1 MGTRIIES
9 NQLLLTGVIATPF
22 SFSHESHGEKF
33 YIAYVSIMR
42 FSGNQDLIPVM
53 VSEHLVDT
61 TKDLIGAWARIEGC
75 YRSQN
80 LKVNGKT
87 KLSLYA
93 FARTFDVSGNFD
105 KDDENDI
112 YLEGFVCKLPSYR
125 TTPLGREITDVVLAV
140 NRPYGKTDYIP
151 CIFWGRNAKFVSTC
165 EVGAKLIVYGRIQSR
180 EYVKHIEG
188 EVEPEI
194 RTAYEVSASKVE
206 RGC

>member
-1 MGTRIIES
+1 
-9 NQLLLTGVIATPF
+9 
-22 SFSHESHGEKF
+22 
-33 YIAYVSIMR
+33 MR

-61 TKDLIGAWARIEGC
+61 TKDMTGEWARIEGC

-80 LKVNGKT
+80 SKLNGKT
-87 KLSLYA
+87 KLLLYA

-112 YLEGFVCKLPSYR
+112 YMEGFICKKPSYR
-125 TTPLGREITDVVLAV
+125 TTPFGREITDVVLAV

-151 CIFWGRNAKFVSTC
+151 CIFWGRNAKFVNTC
-165 EVGAKLIVYGRIQSR
+165 EVGTKLIVYGRIQSR
-180 EYVKHIEG
+180 EYSKHIEG
-188 EVEPEI
+188 AVEPEI

>member
-22 SFSHESHGEKF
+22 SFSHEAYGERF
-33 YIAYVSIMR
+33 YITYLSIMR
-42 FSGNQDLIPVM
+42 FSGNQDLIPIM
-53 VSEHLVDT
+53 VSERLVDT
-61 TKDLIGAWARIEGC
+61 TKDLTGEWARVEGD

-80 LKVNGKT
+80 LKVNGKS
-87 KLSLYA
+87 KVSLYA
-93 FARTFDVSGNFD
+93 FARTFDISGSFD

-112 YLEGFVCKLPSYR
+112 YLEGFVCKQPSYR
-125 TTPLGREITDVVLAV
+125 KTPLGREITDIVLAV
-140 NRPYGKTDYIP
+140 NRPYGKSDYIP
-151 CIFWGRNAKFVSTC
+151 CIFWGRNAKFTSTC
-165 EVGAKLIVYGRIQSR
+165 EVGTKLIVYGRIQSR

-188 EVEPEI
+188 EVEPET

>member
-1 MGTRIIES
+1 MGTRINEN
-9 NQLLLTGVIATPF
+9 NQILLTGVITTPF

-33 YIAYVSIMR
+33 YITYLSIMR

-53 VSEHLVDT
+53 VSERLVDT
-61 TKDLIGAWARIEGC
+61 TKDMTGKWARIEGC

-80 LKVNGKT
+80 SKLNGKT
-87 KLSLYA
+87 KLLLYA

-112 YLEGFVCKLPSYR
+112 YLEGFVCKQPCYR
-125 TTPLGREITDVVLAV
+125 TTPFGREITDVVLAA

-165 EVGAKLIVYGRIQSR
+165 EAGTKLIVYGRIQSR

>member
-9 NQLLLTGVIATPF
+9 NQLLLTGTIATPF
-22 SFSHESHGEKF
+22 TFSHESHGEKF
-33 YIAYVSIMR
+33 YITYLSIMR
-42 FSGNQDLIPVM
+42 FSGNQDLIPVI
-53 VSEHLVDT
+53 VSERLADT
-61 TKDLIGAWARIEGC
+61 SKDLTGEWARVEGS

-80 LKVNGKT
+80 FDANGKR
-87 KLSLYA
+87 KLVLNA
-93 FARTFDVSGNFD
+93 FATSFDVSGDFE
-105 KDDENDI
+105 KDDENEV
-112 YLEGFVCKLPSYR
+112 YLEGFVCKKPVYR
-125 TTPLGREITDVVLAV
+125 VTPLGREVTDILFAV

>member
-22 SFSHESHGEKF
+22 SFSHEAYGERF
-33 YIAYVSIMR
+33 YITYLSVMR
-42 FSGNQDLIPVM
+42 FSGNQDLIPIM
-53 VSEHLVDT
+53 VSERLVDT
-61 TKDLIGAWARIEGC
+61 TKDLTGEWARVEGD

-80 LKVNGKT
+80 LKVNGKS
-87 KLSLYA
+87 KVSLYA
-93 FARTFDVSGNFD
+93 FARTFDISGSFD

-112 YLEGFVCKLPSYR
+112 YLEGFVCKQPSYR
-125 TTPLGREITDVVLAV
+125 KTPLGREITDIVLAV
-140 NRPYGKTDYIP
+140 NRPYGKSDYIP
-151 CIFWGRNAKFVSTC
+151 CIFWGRNAKFTSTC
-165 EVGAKLIVYGRIQSR
+165 EVGTKLIVYGRIQSR

-188 EVEPEI
+188 EVEPET